1 MEILNNF
8 GFEPVFFTAQ
18 IINFLILF
26 VVFKKFLYKPIL
38 KVLKDREHAIAK
50 SLEDAENAKK
60 TLEDSEVQK
69 DKIIAKAALE
79 AEKIIKETRLNAQ
92 SIHEEI
98 LNKSKVE
105 AEKIIAQSRDAALFE
120 LAAVK
125 DHARDISLKLT
136 QKVLDRVLTEFFTKE
151 EKEKIF
157 ARNVKSLSKYE

>member
-1 MEILNNF
+1 MEILNDF

-26 VVFKKFLYKPIL
+26 YVFKRFLYKPIL
-38 KVLKDREHAIAK
+38 KILKDRSRAIAQG
-50 SLEDAENAKK
+50 LQDTENAKK
-60 TLEDSEVQK
+60 ALEDAEVQK

-79 AEKIIKETRLNAQ
+79 AEKIIKETRANAQ
-92 SIHEEI
+92 NIREEI
-98 LNKSKVE
+98 LNKSRVE
-105 AEKIIAQSRDAALFE
+105 AEKIIAQSRDTALLE

-125 DHARDISLKLT
+125 DQARDVSLELT

-157 ARNVKSLSKYE
+157 ARNVKSLGKYE